1 MIVIFFC
8 IWSQQWGK
16 LLMHPLSWNN
26 GGSAWRMLFPWSS
39 ICFLSKWKNTSPTWS
54 SLLPLSFP
62 FLLSLKLWL
71 LKLTERKQW
80 MTEAIEKCYIA
91 SGINKIWF
99 LKRLTLKAEC
109 STVNRTSVS
118 YPLLSRLREHWRGKG
133 GKVCKSQR
141 VGGDHK
147 DTAGRLHTWTHSR
160 LHSKHK
166 TMQTQA
172 RPNPSMGRG
181 GGREVLTLAKDLLAT
196 VSWLERVSQ
205 FVFKGCC
212 PWKVD
217 HAPMEAPTHLQIHGQ
232 HHLDSIGVFK
242 QQNKTTEGHKVRH
255 NFPTQSR
262 EGGTSVIW

>member
-80 MTEAIEKCYIA
+80 MTEAIEKCYVA

-109 STVNRTSVS
+109 SAVNRTSVS
-118 YPLLSRLREHWRGKG
+118 YPLLSRFREHWRGKG

-141 VGGDHK
+141 GGVISRTQQGGCTHEL
-147 DTAGRLHTWTHSR
+147 TAGCTAST
-160 LHSKHK
+160 
-166 TMQTQA
+166 
-172 RPNPSMGRG
+172 RPCKPKPDRILAWG
-181 GGREVLTLAKDLLAT
+181 GEV
-196 VSWLERVSQ
+196 
-205 FVFKGCC
+205 
-212 PWKVD
+212 
-217 HAPMEAPTHLQIHGQ
+217 
-232 HHLDSIGVFK
+232 GVK
-242 QQNKTTEGHKVRH
+242 
-255 NFPTQSR
+255 S
-262 EGGTSVIW
+262 